1 MPELSVLLSQRN
13 ARGLREPMPEVA
25 HALLERTLLDPPRA
39 AAAARWA
46 TQLQRTFPNAELIP
60 YVWHLVSH
68 EPSDGLREHTSR
80 TMPGDPHTYGGL
92 KDTPQTQQAWGAALP
107 SYQRLDAKRVVL
119 RSPTSISPGA
129 VGRRRIQ
136 TFVEARRA
144 EGLQTVWEPEGLWEQ
159 DDATRFASEL
169 GIVLLWRAFF
179 AGRPCR
185 SGATLADPGVWLRV
199 DGAGR
204 NPRLSPDQLDA
215 VLEQAEEAPDSVF
228 VFAGPRALGNLR
240 AVSAELA

>member
-1 MPELSVLLSQRN
+1 MPLLCVLLSQRN
-13 ARGLREPMPEVA
+13 ARAVRDPLPGVA
-25 HALLERTLLDPPRA
+25 HVLLERTLLDPPRA

-46 TQLQRTFPNAELIP
+46 SGLQRTFPEAELIP

-68 EPSDGLREHTSR
+68 EPSDGLREHASR
-80 TMPGDPHTYGGL
+80 TIPGDPHAFGGL
-92 KDTPQTQQAWGAALP
+92 KDTPQTQQAWSAALP
-107 SYQRLDAKRVVL
+107 SYQRLGAKRVVL
-119 RSPTSISPGA
+119 RSPASISPGA

-144 EGLQTVWEPEGLWEQ
+144 EGLETIWEPEGLWEQ
-159 DDATRFASEL
+159 EAATRFAADL
-169 GIVLLWRAFF
+169 GVPLLWRAFV

-185 SGATLADPGVWLRV
+185 PGETLADEGVWLRV

-215 VLEQAEEAPDSVF
+215 LLEHLEIAPNTPVVF
-228 VFAGPRALGNLR
+228 TGPRAVGNLR
-240 AVSAELA
+240 ALSAELD